1 MFDGT
6 LFFFF
11 EIMLRLFIIHQALD
25 QQDRDVGKS
34 GQKSISDMRG
44 LAGLREKA
52 SGPLEPWSE
61 AQPAYGWV

>member
-52 SGPLEPWSE
+52 RRPLTP
-61 AQPAYGWV
+61 